1 MLVGGV
7 VVMTVLC
14 SIWKYEGR
22 NAGKLYCE
30 ESRKSDSVL
39 RKPLVLP

>member
-7 VVMTVLC
+7 AIMAVLGD
-14 SIWKYEGR
+14 IRKYEGR
-22 NAGKLYCE
+22 NIGKLYCE